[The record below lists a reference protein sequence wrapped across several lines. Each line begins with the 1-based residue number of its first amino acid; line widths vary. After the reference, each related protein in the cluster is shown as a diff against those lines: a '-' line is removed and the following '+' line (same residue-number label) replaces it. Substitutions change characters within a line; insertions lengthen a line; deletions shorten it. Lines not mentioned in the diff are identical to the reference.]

1 MEEII
6 EQPAL
11 ETSESSQLE
20 IQDGS
25 MLGKFKDAKSLLEAY
40 NSLESE
46 FTRKCQKLAELQ
58 RENENYSK
66 KITEFNLEN
75 DKYASVDDFVSG
87 KSDMDRYKQ
96 DITEISNLDEV
107 KNLPNKYQ
115 VAYIIAKQL
124 ESKSAKMLNDPEFL
138 DKQVE
143 NNTKIKDKIIFDY
156 LSKLN
161 NSQLSPSVMSGNSTS
176 VFFSPQVEKPKTIR
190 EAGELFSK
198 MLY

>member
-1 MEEII
+1 MDEII
-6 EQPAL
+6 EQPSL
-11 ETSESSQLE
+11 EISNNLE

-58 RENENYSK
+58 KENENYSK

-115 VAYIIAKQL
+115 VAYIIAKQS

>member
-11 ETSESSQLE
+11 ETSEIAQLE

-115 VAYIIAKQL
+115 VAYIIAKQS